1 MITDARDE
9 GISKGYNEGID
20 KGRNE
25 GIDKGRSEA
34 TNEGMLNVV
43 ATVRDLNFGKDVAI
57 QQLAKRYPLM
67 SKMCKAIEDMLTDA
81 RNEGRNIAIN
91 EGRLHI
97 IDMLRELN
105 FSKDVAVRELSK
117 RYNMSPEEAASFVD
131 NNW

>member
-1 MITDARDE
+1 
-9 GISKGYNEGID
+9 
-20 KGRNE
+20 
-25 GIDKGRSEA
+25 
-34 TNEGMLNVV
+34 
-43 ATVRDLNFGKDVAI
+43 
-57 QQLAKRYPLM
+57 M

-105 FSKDVAVRELSK
+105 FSKYVAVRELSK

>member
-1 MITDARDE
+1 
-9 GISKGYNEGID
+9 
-20 KGRNE
+20 
-25 GIDKGRSEA
+25 
-34 TNEGMLNVV
+34 
-43 ATVRDLNFGKDVAI
+43 
-57 QQLAKRYPLM
+57 M
-67 SKMCKAIEDMLTDA
+67 SKMCKALEDMITDA

>member
-1 MITDARDE
+1 MA
-9 GISKGYNEGID
+9 
-20 KGRNE
+20 
-25 GIDKGRSEA
+25 
-34 TNEGMLNVV
+34 
-43 ATVRDLNFGKDVAI
+43 
-57 QQLAKRYPLM
+57 M

-91 EGRLHI
+91 EGRLNI
-97 IDMLRELN
+97 IAMLRELN

>member
-1 MITDARDE
+1 
-9 GISKGYNEGID
+9 
-20 KGRNE
+20 
-25 GIDKGRSEA
+25 
-34 TNEGMLNVV
+34 
-43 ATVRDLNFGKDVAI
+43 
-57 QQLAKRYPLM
+57 M

-91 EGRLHI
+91 KGRLNI
-97 IDMLRELN
+97 IAMLRELN

>member
-1 MITDARDE
+1 
-9 GISKGYNEGID
+9 
-20 KGRNE
+20 
-25 GIDKGRSEA
+25 
-34 TNEGMLNVV
+34 
-43 ATVRDLNFGKDVAI
+43 
-57 QQLAKRYPLM
+57 M

>member
-1 MITDARDE
+1 
-9 GISKGYNEGID
+9 
-20 KGRNE
+20 
-25 GIDKGRSEA
+25 
-34 TNEGMLNVV
+34 
-43 ATVRDLNFGKDVAI
+43 
-57 QQLAKRYPLM
+57 M

-81 RNEGRNIAIN
+81 RKEGRNIAIN

>member
-1 MITDARDE
+1 
-9 GISKGYNEGID
+9 
-20 KGRNE
+20 
-25 GIDKGRSEA
+25 
-34 TNEGMLNVV
+34 
-43 ATVRDLNFGKDVAI
+43 
-57 QQLAKRYPLM
+57 
-67 SKMCKAIEDMLTDA
+67 MCKAIEDMLTDA

>member
-1 MITDARDE
+1 
-9 GISKGYNEGID
+9 
-20 KGRNE
+20 
-25 GIDKGRSEA
+25 
-34 TNEGMLNVV
+34 
-43 ATVRDLNFGKDVAI
+43 
-57 QQLAKRYPLM
+57 M
-67 SKMCKAIEDMLTDA
+67 SKMCKAIEEMLTDA

>member
-1 MITDARDE
+1 
-9 GISKGYNEGID
+9 
-20 KGRNE
+20 
-25 GIDKGRSEA
+25 
-34 TNEGMLNVV
+34 
-43 ATVRDLNFGKDVAI
+43 
-57 QQLAKRYPLM
+57 
-67 SKMCKAIEDMLTDA
+67 MLTDA

-105 FSKDVAVRELSK
+105 FSKYVAVRELSK